1 MVGKNYRMSNTQ
13 LDKEDFI
20 EFATHFKTTHA
31 ESEYNHEIVT
41 LLLKKFYQMQDSD
54 KLHVLLHGV
63 EVRDLITSTELELD
77 NIEKENKMEMIRLKS
92 WIIKTI
98 IMTMLAIVG
107 VGLLY
112 ASVSSKSGVYS
123 SMNTIL
129 GNIANLYELLFK

>member
-1 MVGKNYRMSNTQ
+1 MVGKNYRTSNTQ

-31 ESEYNHEIVT
+31 ESEYNHEIVA
-41 LLLKKFYQMQDSD
+41 LLLKKFNHMQASD

-63 EVRDLITSTELELD
+63 EVHDLITSTKLELD
-77 NIEKENKMEMIRLKS
+77 NIEKENKMEMIRLKT

-98 IMTMLAIVG
+98 IMTMLIIVG
-107 VGLLY
+107 AGLLY
-112 ASVSSKSGVYS
+112 ASVSSKSGGYS

-129 GNIANLYELLFK
+129 ENIANLYELLFK